1 MKKRRKLAG
10 GLILCFYVMLFWG
23 GCGLERDYSEQGIY
37 FDTLVD
43 IQIYG
48 TKDETVIKECV
59 ALCEE
64 YEKKFSRTIEDS
76 EVSKINQAEGQW
88 VEVSEETIEILDYAL
103 EYSEMTDGAF
113 DITIA
118 PLTELWNV
126 KENTGKLPAK
136 EEIEN
141 ALSHVNYENIEIDG
155 NMVRL
160 KDKEAKI
167 DLGGIAKGYIADKLK
182 EFMAERGVKN
192 AMINLGGN
200 IAVIGG
206 KKDGSDWNIGIQKPF
221 GDRNEVIGSVSIRD
235 KTVVS
240 SGIYERYFEYDGK
253 IYHHILD
260 TATGRPAE
268 SDLEAVT
275 IIGESSVMAD
285 VLSTTCV
292 LLGSEKGMELIE
304 RTPEVEA
311 VFVRKDGEVLESGGG
326 IMKRVE

>member
-1 MKKRRKLAG
+1 MKKRGKLASTF
-10 GLILCFYVMLFWG
+10 LLYFSVILALV
-23 GCGLERDYSEQGIY
+23 GCGMERDYSEQGIY
-37 FDTLVD
+37 FDTLVN

-48 TKDETVIKECV
+48 TKDETVIKDCL
-59 ALCEE
+59 ALCEG

-76 EVSKINQAEGQW
+76 EVSKINRAEGQW
-88 VEVSEETIEILDYAL
+88 VEVSEETIEILEYAL
-103 EYSEMTDGAF
+103 EYSEMTEGVF

-118 PLTELWNV
+118 PLTEVWNV
-126 KENTGKLPAK
+126 KENTGELPSE
-136 EEIEN
+136 EEIEE
-141 ALSHVNYENIEIDG
+141 ALAHVDYRNIEIDG
-155 NMVRL
+155 NRVRL

-206 KKDGSDWNIGIQKPF
+206 KKDGRDWNIGIQKPF
-221 GDRNEVIGSVSIRD
+221 GERNEVIGSVLIRD

-240 SGIYERYFEYDGK
+240 SGIYERYFEYEGE

-268 SDLEAVT
+268 SVCF
-275 IIGESSVMAD
+275 IIHFTSHSQYRSNLPDAHHKDQSSF
-285 VLSTTCV
+285 
-292 LLGSEKGMELIE
+292 
-304 RTPEVEA
+304 PPQ
-311 VFVRKDGEVLESGGG
+311 
-326 IMKRVE
+326 